1 MRFLKLTVVAA
12 VPGQPFPFGAA
23 GCSDDAD
30 DVTALDGQIV
40 LASFC
45 CYNYFCLVHGILLS
59 CDLTNTQLQVKTT
72 SFGFINVN

>member
-12 VPGQPFPFGAA
+12 VSGQPFSFGAV

-30 DVTALDGQIV
+30 RVATLDRQIV

-45 CYNYFCLVHGILLS
+45 RYSYCCLVHGILLS
-59 CDLTNTQLQVKTT
+59 CDLTNTVT
-72 SFGFINVN
+72 G